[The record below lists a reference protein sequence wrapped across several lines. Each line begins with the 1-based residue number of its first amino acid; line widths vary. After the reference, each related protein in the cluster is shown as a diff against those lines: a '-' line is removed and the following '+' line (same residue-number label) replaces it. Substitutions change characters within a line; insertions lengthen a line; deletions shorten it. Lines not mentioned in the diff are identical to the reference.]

1 MKVALLTAC
10 KTELVGTGLESGPRV
25 SPVILRRWSSWDWV
39 VCLANICR
47 GVADSELSP
56 ASAVWVED
64 GLEVGVSKEAGVF
77 GVRGD
82 IRAVKNDVPDVEATL
97 CLCDPELS

>member
-1 MKVALLTAC
+1 MTVALLTAC
-10 KTELVGTGLESGPRV
+10 KTELVGTGFESRPRV

-39 VCLANICR
+39 VCLTNICR
-47 GVADSELSP
+47 GVADSESA

-82 IRAVKNDVPDVEATL
+82 IRAVKKDVPDVEAIL